1 MNVKPIPKHMF
12 IQKVLPT
19 AYDDSLTYLEMIGK
33 LIHKINEIIDQ
44 TNSYEERFGELE
56 EEQAK
61 LRQDMI
67 ELKAELEGIE
77 DDLKKYIDDKFE
89 PYVEIIENLKQLLL
103 DAEVSLKQYVDAQ
116 NAVLRTEFN
125 AEILDLQ
132 RQIDDLRFHLPD
144 IYNPRKGKMDSIQ
157 DTIIDLYLIGA
168 HAPIT
173 ASEFDGLQITA
184 TAFDNLGI
192 TGFNFDYYG
201 KYLLGL

>member
-1 MNVKPIPKHMF
+1 MDVKPIPKHMF

-19 AYDDSLTYLEMIGK
+19 SYDDSLSYLEMIGK
-33 LIHKINEIIDQ
+33 LKHKINEIIEE
-44 TNSYEERFGELE
+44 TNSYEERFGAL
-56 EEQAK
+56 EQAQEQ

-67 ELKAELEGIE
+67 ELEARFDGIE
-77 DDLKKYIDDKFE
+77 DELKQYIDNKFE
-89 PYVEIIENLKQLLL
+89 PYIQIIENLKQLVL
-103 DAEVSLKQYVDAQ
+103 DAEVTLKQYVDNK
-116 NAVLRTEFN
+116 NAVLRTELN
-125 AEILDLQ
+125 AEIFDLQ
-132 RQIDDLRFHLPD
+132 RQIDELRFNLPD

-173 ASEFDGLQITA
+173 ANEFDSLQITA
-184 TAFDNLGI
+184 SSFDELDI

>member
-1 MNVKPIPKHMF
+1 MDIKPIPKHMF

-19 AYDDSLTYLEMIGK
+19 SYDDSLSYLEMIGK
-33 LIHKINEIIDQ
+33 LRYKINEIIEQ
-44 TNSYEERFGELE
+44 TNSYEERFGTL
-56 EEQAK
+56 EQAQEQ

-67 ELKAELEGIE
+67 ELDARFDGIE
-77 DDLKKYIDDKFE
+77 DELKQYIDDKFE

-103 DAEVSLKQYVDAQ
+103 DAEVSLKQYVDTK
-116 NAVLRTEFN
+116 NDLLRTELN

-132 RQIDDLRFHLPD
+132 RQIDDLRFNLPD

-184 TAFDNLGI
+184 SSFDELEI